1 MPVIVKQFQVVTK
14 KKTYLPGDLI
24 TELSKEEEK
33 ELVERG
39 YCEYPTVINKKAN
52 ASSDEIS
59 EEETLEPEDIAEDES
74 EEGPDTSH
82 PLDKQKGKGKGGR

>member
-1 MPVIVKQFQVVTK
+1 MPVIVKRFQVITK

-39 YCEYPTVINKKAN
+39 HCEYPTVITEEVDD
-52 ASSDEIS
+52 ASSDEVK
-59 EEETLEPEDIAEDES
+59 TNEPEDIVEDES
-74 EEGPDTSH
+74 EDGPDTSH
-82 PLDKQKGKGKGGR
+82 PLDKPKGRGRR